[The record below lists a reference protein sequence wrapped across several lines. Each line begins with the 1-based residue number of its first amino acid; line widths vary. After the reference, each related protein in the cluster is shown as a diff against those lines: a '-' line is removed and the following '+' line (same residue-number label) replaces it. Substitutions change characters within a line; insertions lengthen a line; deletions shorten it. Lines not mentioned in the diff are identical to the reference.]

1 MLLLWVPGSGVG
13 AALHQEERRLAGAP
27 GAVPLLSTPHGSPS
41 LPQCSDVR
49 NKADIHTVQIQ
60 TSVVEPDSEPEPQE
74 PQLFALVEPELEPF
88 RFRNL
93 ICTRIQHKM

>member
-1 MLLLWVPGSGVG
+1 MLLLRVPGSGVG

-49 NKADIHTVQIQ
+49 NKADIHTVQ
-60 TSVVEPDSEPEPQE
+60 TSVLEPEPQE
-74 PQLFALVEPELEPF
+74 PQLFAFVEPLFYFVFFSKSSNFLHSIQLE
-88 RFRNL
+88 
-93 ICTRIQHKM
+93 